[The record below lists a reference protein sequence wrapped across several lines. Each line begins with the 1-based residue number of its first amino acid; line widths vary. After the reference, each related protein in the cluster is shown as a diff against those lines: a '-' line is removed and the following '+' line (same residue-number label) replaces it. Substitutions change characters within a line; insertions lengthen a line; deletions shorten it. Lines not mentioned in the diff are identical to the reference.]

1 MVAAGPPREI
11 LTADLVRDVFGL
23 DCVVVPCPVT
33 GAPLVVP
40 ALTTPTADAAGRRRR
55 TMIELP
61 ARTLSKGI

>member
-1 MVAAGPPREI
+1 VVAVGPPREI

-40 ALTTPTADAAGRRRR
+40 ALTQTSAAPAGTPAVTGAPVGDA
-55 TMIELP
+55 
-61 ARTLSKGI
+61 